1 MSASCVPWCTVKIK
15 NYFPFYTQQA
25 WSYGSPSYLNNL
37 TLNCVP
43 VVQKTYANKHY
54 TKSLF
59 IIIYTKCLHE
69 IIHLWA
75 MKYMICPFQIRVF
88 CNRKQRQFW
97 HLHSSLLSRRQ
108 AFDAWS
114 EKQPPG
120 GNKAQWHNTG
130 LVIES
135 RRFNLS
141 QNDRRIFFSRV
152 TKPLLCADSDCS
164 IHSTLEIP

>member
-1 MSASCVPWCTVKIK
+1 
-15 NYFPFYTQQA
+15 
-25 WSYGSPSYLNNL
+25 
-37 TLNCVP
+37 
-43 VVQKTYANKHY
+43 
-54 TKSLF
+54 
-59 IIIYTKCLHE
+59 
-69 IIHLWA
+69 

-164 IHSTLEIP
+164 IHSTLEIPQQHIKKMPQSFCQKCRWQITAKHAHILYFRFYVKEAGHLHRTREEEYTTTLGIPNTTILSRKYIRN